1 MAQVKA
7 EQQPPAAT
15 GTTLIVLVG
24 LGIAFLLFMAFL
36 NVVKSG
42 NLLNES
48 NLLYAALIFYAGA
61 GALYLGF
68 GVTGTESY
76 VKFASFATW
85 LGLIANT
92 GAVAHRW
99 YEAGHP
105 PFSSVYEM
113 LLSFVW
119 TLAAL
124 TLVAEKKYHVKVIGT
139 VTMPVAIVGVV
150 LMQLLRTDVHPLVPA
165 LQSTWLHVHVT
176 LAMLAYAACA
186 LSFALGMMFLIQDK
200 MKTETF
206 LAVTT
211 ASTLAIY
218 AGIVFTRFEKWGGL
232 NVSAWD
238 ADRKSEVFLSRGV
251 RLFVTIPD
259 LGWLMVLAS
268 LLVAAPLSLYLVS
281 RRAKIAWYLRSLPAR
296 SSDAYRAI
304 LQIFSLRRSDQVSAT
319 EAWIKINP
327 EPQNE
332 ESWILVANRA
342 VFVSILLQVMALVM
356 FLVRTRDSRYLSLD
370 DQGLYPT
377 SLAASPFILSGLIG
391 GVFMSLLYLLLL
403 WRRPDL
409 ERLLPSADDLD
420 RITYKTIGIA
430 FPLLTLMIAAGAYW
444 ANQTWGSYWSWDPKE
459 TWAAITWLV
468 YAGYLHMR
476 VTRGWRGRR
485 AAYFA
490 ILGFGVVMFT
500 FFGVTYLLPGLHAY
514 A

>member
-1 MAQVKA
+1 MARARV
-7 EQQPPAAT
+7 EQQPAAT
-15 GTTLIVLVG
+15 GTTLVVLVG
-24 LGIAFLLFMAFL
+24 LSVAFLLFMAFL
-36 NVVKSG
+36 NVVKTG

-76 VKFASFATW
+76 VRFASLATW
-85 LGLIANT
+85 AGLLANT

-105 PFSSVYEM
+105 PFASIYEM

-119 TLAAL
+119 TLAVL
-124 TLVAEKKYHVKVIGT
+124 TLIAEKKYGVKVIGT

-186 LSFALGMMFLIQDK
+186 LSFALAMMFLIQDK
-200 MKTETF
+200 MRTETF
-206 LAVTT
+206 LAATSAFGIAT
-211 ASTLAIY
+211 Y
-218 AGIVFTRFEKWGGL
+218 AGILTRFEKWGGL
-232 NVSAWD
+232 SVAAWNPEQ
-238 ADRKSEVFLSRGV
+238 KSEVFLAKGV
-251 RLFVTIPD
+251 RLFVVIPD
-259 LGWLMVLAS
+259 LGWLMMMVLAA
-268 LLVAAPLSLYLVS
+268 VAAPLVLYLVS
-281 RRAKIAWYLRSLPAR
+281 RWKQDESL
-296 SSDAYRAI
+296 
-304 LQIFSLRRSDQVSAT
+304 
-319 EAWIKINP
+319 INT
-327 EPQNE
+327 
-332 ESWILVANRA
+332 ANRV
-342 VFVSILLQVMALVM
+342 VFVSILLQVLALVF
-356 FLVRTRDSRYLSLD
+356 FLLRARDGSYGSLD
-370 DQGLYPT
+370 AEGLFPT
-377 SLAASPFILSGLIG
+377 SLAASPFILSGLVG
-391 GVFMSLLYLLLL
+391 GIFVSLLYLLLL
-403 WRRPDL
+403 WRREDL
-409 ERLLPSADDLD
+409 ERMLPSTDDLD
-420 RITYKTIGIA
+420 RITYKTIAIA

-444 ANQTWGSYWSWDPKE
+444 ANRTWGSYWSWDPKE

-476 VTRGWRGRR
+476 ITRGWRGRR

-490 ILGFGVVMFT
+490 ILGFAVVMFT

>member
-7 EQQPPAAT
+7 EQHPAT
-15 GTTLIVLVG
+15 GMTMVVMVG
-24 LGIAFLLFMAFL
+24 LSIAFLLAIALL
-36 NVVKSG
+36 NVAKSG
-42 NLLNES
+42 NILSEA
-48 NLLYAALIFYAGA
+48 NLLYAALVFYAGA

-76 VKFASFATW
+76 IKFASLATW
-85 LGLIANT
+85 AGLIANT

-105 PFSSVYEM
+105 PFASLYEM

-124 TLVAEKKYHVKVIGT
+124 TLVAEKRYGVKVIGT

-150 LMQLLRTDVHPLVPA
+150 LMQLLRSEVRPLVPA

-186 LSFALGMMFLIQDK
+186 LSFALAMMFLIQDK
-200 MKTETF
+200 VETETF
-206 LAVTT
+206 LAATSVFTVG
-211 ASTLAIY
+211 IY
-218 AGIVFTRFEKWGGL
+218 AAILLRFERWGGF
-232 NVSAWD
+232 NVVAWD
-238 ADRKSEVFLSRGV
+238 AENKTEVFISRGV

-259 LGWLMVLAS
+259 LGWLM
-268 LLVAAPLSLYLVS
+268 LLVFAAVAAPLVLYIL
-281 RRAKIAWYLRSLPAR
+281 AR
-296 SSDAYRAI
+296 
-304 LQIFSLRRSDQVSAT
+304 V
-319 EAWIKINP
+319 K
-327 EPQNE
+327 QNE
-332 ESWILVANRA
+332 NFLAIANRGL
-342 VFVSILLQVMALVM
+342 FISILLQTLALV
-356 FLVRTRDSRYLSLD
+356 FFILRARDGQYPSLD
-370 DQGLYPT
+370 ADGLYAT
-377 SLAASPFILSGLIG
+377 SLAASPFILSALVG
-391 GVFMSLLYLLLL
+391 GIFANLLYLLLL
-403 WRRPDL
+403 WRRDDL
-409 ERLLPSADDLD
+409 QRLLPDADALD
-420 RITYKTIGIA
+420 RITYKTICIA

-444 ANQTWGSYWSWDPKE
+444 ANRAWGSYWNWDPKE

-476 VTRGWRGRR
+476 ITRGWRGRR

-490 ILGFGVVMFT
+490 ILGFAVVMFT

>member
-1 MAQVKA
+1 MAPAKT
-7 EQQPPAAT
+7 EQQQPAT
-15 GTTLIVLVG
+15 GMTLIVMVG
-24 LGIAFLLFMAFL
+24 LAIAFLLFMAFL

-42 NLLNES
+42 NLLNET
-48 NLLYAALIFYAGA
+48 NLLFATLIFYSGA
-61 GALYLGF
+61 AALYLGF
-68 GVTGTESY
+68 GVTGTEPY
-76 VKFASFATW
+76 VKSASFATW

-92 GAVAHRW
+92 AAVAHRW

-105 PFSSVYEM
+105 PFASVYEM

-124 TLVAEKKYHVKVIGT
+124 TLVAEKKFGVKVIGT

-186 LSFALGMMFLIQDK
+186 LSFALAAMFLIQDK

-206 LAVTT
+206 LAVTS

-218 AGIVFTRFEKWGGL
+218 ASVVLTRFEKWGGL
-232 NVSAWD
+232 SLAAWNPEQ
-238 ADRKSEVFLSRGV
+238 KSEVFLSRGV

-259 LGWLMVLAS
+259 LGWLITLTLVVVASPLVLYG
-268 LLVAAPLSLYLVS
+268 LS
-281 RRAKIAWYLRSLPAR
+281 RSKKTN
-296 SSDAYRAI
+296 SDSFLTI
-304 LQIFSLRRSDQVSAT
+304 
-319 EAWIKINP
+319 
-327 EPQNE
+327 
-332 ESWILVANRA
+332 ANRA
-342 VFVSILLQVMALVM
+342 VFLSILLQVMALVM
-356 FLVRTRDSRYLSLD
+356 FLVRASDGRYPSLD
-370 DQGLYPT
+370 ANGLFPT
-377 SLAASPFILSGLIG
+377 SLAASPFILSGLVG
-391 GVFMSLLYLLLL
+391 GVFISLLYLLLL
-403 WRRPDL
+403 WRRTDL
-409 ERLLPSADDLD
+409 ERLLPSADNLD
-420 RITYKTIGIA
+420 RITYKTICLA

-468 YAGYLHMR
+468 YALYLHMR
-476 VTRGWRGRR
+476 ITRGWRGRR

-490 ILGFGVVMFT
+490 IAGFAVVMFT

>member
-1 MAQVKA
+1 MARARV
-7 EQQPPAAT
+7 EQQPATT
-15 GTTLIVLVG
+15 GTTLIVMVG

-36 NVVKSG
+36 NVVKTG
-42 NLLNES
+42 NLHNES

-76 VKFASFATW
+76 VRFASLATW
-85 LGLIANT
+85 AGLAANT

-105 PFSSVYEM
+105 PFASIYEM

-119 TLAAL
+119 TLAVL
-124 TLVAEKKYHVKVIGT
+124 TLIAEKKFGVRVIGT

-186 LSFALGMMFLIQDK
+186 LSFALALMFLIQDS
-200 MKTETF
+200 MRNETF
-206 LAVTT
+206 LATT
-211 ASTLAIY
+211 SLFTMGVYL
-218 AGIVFTRFEKWGGL
+218 GILTRFDNWGGL
-232 NVSAWD
+232 SVIAWN
-238 ADRKSEVFLSRGV
+238 AQEKSEMFLQRGV
-251 RLFVTIPD
+251 RLFVVIPD
-259 LGWLMVLAS
+259 LGWLM
-268 LLVAAPLSLYLVS
+268 LLVLLV
-281 RRAKIAWYLRSLPAR
+281 
-296 SSDAYRAI
+296 
-304 LQIFSLRRSDQVSAT
+304 VSAPFVLYVVGRIRKD
-319 EAWIKINP
+319 EA
-327 EPQNE
+327 
-332 ESWILVANRA
+332 LFTVANRA
-342 VFVSILLQVMALVM
+342 VFVSILLQILALLV
-356 FLVRTRDSRYLSLD
+356 FLLRARTGQYASLD
-370 DQGLYPT
+370 AEGLYPT
-377 SLAASPFILSGLIG
+377 SLAASPFILSGLVG
-391 GVFMSLLYLLLL
+391 GIFSSLLYLLLL

-409 ERLLPSADDLD
+409 ERLLPSAEALD
-420 RITYKTIGIA
+420 RITYKTICIA

-444 ANQTWGSYWSWDPKE
+444 ANRTWGSYWSWDPKE

-476 VTRGWRGRR
+476 ITRGWRGRR

-490 ILGFGVVMFT
+490 ILGFVVVMFT

>member
-1 MAQVKA
+1 MARARV
-7 EQQPPAAT
+7 EQQPAAT
-15 GTTLIVLVG
+15 GTTLIVMVG

-68 GVTGTESY
+68 GVTGTDSY
-76 VKFASFATW
+76 VRFASLATW
-85 LGLIANT
+85 AGLAANT

-105 PFSSVYEM
+105 PFASIYEM

-119 TLAAL
+119 TLAVL
-124 TLVAEKKYHVKVIGT
+124 TLIAEKKFGVKVIGT

-186 LSFALGMMFLIQDK
+186 LSFALALMFLIQDK
-200 MKTETF
+200 MQNETF
-206 LAVTT
+206 LATT
-211 ASTLAIY
+211 SLF
-218 AGIVFTRFEKWGGL
+218 GIGVYLGILTRFENWGGL
-232 NVSAWD
+232 SVVGWNAQE
-238 ADRKSEVFLSRGV
+238 KSEMFLQRGV
-251 RLFVTIPD
+251 RLFVVIPD
-259 LGWLMVLAS
+259 LGWLMLLVL
-268 LLVAAPLSLYLVS
+268 LVVAAPFALYIVG
-281 RRAKIAWYLRSLPAR
+281 RVRKN
-296 SSDAYRAI
+296 DA
-304 LQIFSLRRSDQVSAT
+304 LFTL
-319 EAWIKINP
+319 
-327 EPQNE
+327 
-332 ESWILVANRA
+332 ANRA
-342 VFVSILLQVMALVM
+342 VFVSILLQIVALLV
-356 FLVRTRDSRYLSLD
+356 FLLRARSGQYPSLD
-370 DQGLYPT
+370 AEGLYAT
-377 SLAASPFILSGLIG
+377 SLAASPFILSGLVSGI
-391 GVFMSLLYLLLL
+391 FSSLLYLLLL

-409 ERLLPSADDLD
+409 ERLLPTAEALD
-420 RITYKTIGIA
+420 RITYKTICIA

-444 ANQTWGSYWSWDPKE
+444 ANRTWGSYWSWDPKE
-459 TWAAITWLV
+459 TWEAITWLI

-476 VTRGWRGRR
+476 ITRGWRGRR

-490 ILGFGVVMFT
+490 ILGFVVVMFT